1 MEYRIPDPTVEVDFK
16 SPERI
21 IIRAG
26 LEEAEAQTMEFN
38 IGKMSP
44 EDLYREMHPDS
55 SIEEIKREAVN
66 MIIPSG
72 TELSSNIQIYS

>member
-1 MEYRIPDPTVEVDFK
+1 
-16 SPERI
+16 
-21 IIRAG
+21 
-26 LEEAEAQTMEFN
+26 MEFN

-66 MIIPSG
+66 MTIPSG
-72 TELSSNIQIYS
+72 TELSSKSKNNS